1 MPTPKPTSK
10 HPAIQKGTTAPRR
23 RTTAHSPQTP
33 ILGAALLAPAG
44 ESPAE
49 PADAPAASPEA
60 APGDASAVEPR
71 ALPAEPRPAPRGLTP
86 TPRTQPPLK
95 ILVVGAGAVGSFLG
109 TLLAAAGNEVTLV
122 RIFEP
127 SSTEPMT
134 LVSPDGAVQSF
145 PVRRVAR
152 TDQASRPHLILLAVK
167 MPSLREALGP
177 TLLWPTVPTLTVE
190 NGIGGE
196 GMAAELRPDA
206 PLIAGSLTA
215 PIELASKDEIRWLG
229 KGGLGLSAV
238 TPDAKPAVRTL
249 RREFDRVGF
258 RTAELRDASSMK
270 WSKLL
275 VNLIGNAMGAILD
288 MDAEEIYRDP
298 RLFAIERRQLCET
311 LDVMQQLGL
320 KPVGLPGAA
329 VPWLARVVRL
339 PAPLSRPIL
348 ARIVGGAR
356 AGKLPSLRL
365 HVRAV
370 EAGTPP
376 ATAVEGEP
384 TEVHWMNGAVARFGV
399 VTDVPTPV
407 NSLLSQLVDDV
418 ATDPG
423 RRAALR
429 RNPERLLAEL
439 LGTAD
444 SES

>member
-1 MPTPKPTSK
+1 M
-10 HPAIQKGTTAPRR
+10 
-23 RTTAHSPQTP
+23 TP
-33 ILGAALLAPAG
+33 IKPPSGTLGPATKLG
-44 ESPAE
+44 RLS
-49 PADAPAASPEA
+49 PADASGDSTREPA
-60 APGDASAVEPR
+60 
-71 ALPAEPRPAPRGLTP
+71 PAPRGLKP
-86 TPRTQPPLK
+86 TPRTRPPMR

-127 SSTEPMT
+127 SSTDPMT

-145 PVRRVAR
+145 PVRRVSR
-152 TDQASRPHLILLAVK
+152 TEEAPEPDLILLAVK
-167 MPSLREALGP
+167 MPALREALAP
-177 TLLWPTVPTLTVE
+177 TLIWPTVPTLTVE
-190 NGIGGE
+190 NGIGAE
-196 GMAAELRPDA
+196 GIAAEVRPDA

-238 TPDAKPAVRTL
+238 TPDAKPAVRAIK
-249 RREFDRVGF
+249 REFGRVGF
-258 RTAELRDASSMK
+258 RTAEIRDASSMK

-275 VNLIGNAMGAILD
+275 ANLIGNATGAILD
-288 MDAEEIYRDP
+288 MDADEIYRDP

-320 KPVGLPGAA
+320 KPIGLPGAA

-339 PAPLSRPIL
+339 PALLSRPIL

-356 AGKLPSLRL
+356 AGKMPSLRV

-370 EAGTPP
+370 ESGTPP
-376 ATAVEGEP
+376 VTAVAGEP
-384 TEVHWMNGAVARFGV
+384 TEVRWMNGAVARFGV
-399 VTDVPTPV
+399 VTAVPTPV
-407 NSLLSQLVDDV
+407 NSLLAELVDDV
-418 ATDPG
+418 AADPE

-429 RNPERLLAEL
+429 RNPDRLLAEL

-444 SES
+444 G